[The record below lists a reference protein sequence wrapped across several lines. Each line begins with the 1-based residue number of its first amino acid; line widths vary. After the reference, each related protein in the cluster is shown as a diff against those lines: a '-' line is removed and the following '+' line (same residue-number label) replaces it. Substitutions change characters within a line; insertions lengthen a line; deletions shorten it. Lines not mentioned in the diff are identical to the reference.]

1 MVARRGKKR
10 TVRRS
15 KKLGA
20 VLKRD
25 GVFKGSGNYVGM
37 QLGGP
42 LGKAAKT
49 VVPAMLLLTVASAA
63 TPPLGNAL
71 ATSVRGIPVVGPLAS
86 VSANYG
92 SMLRSRFRL

>member
-1 MVARRGKKR
+1 MVARKR
-10 TVRRS
+10 KTVRRS

-25 GVFKGSGNYVGM
+25 GLFKGSGNYVGM

-49 VVPAMLLLTVASAA
+49 VVPAMLLLVAASAV
-63 TPPLGNAL
+63 TPPLGSAL
-71 ATSVRGIPVVGPLAS
+71 ASSVRGIPLVAPLAS
-86 VSANYG
+86 VSASYG
-92 SMLRSRFRL
+92 AQLRSKFGR

>member
-1 MVARRGKKR
+1 MAARKR
-10 TVRRS
+10 KTVRRS

-25 GVFKGSGNYVGM
+25 GLFKGSGNYVGM

-49 VVPAMLLLTVASAA
+49 VVPAMLLLTATAAA
-63 TPPLGNAL
+63 TPPLAAAL
-71 ATSVRGIPVVGPLAS
+71 SNSVRGIPIVGPLAS
-86 VSANYG
+86 VSSQYG
-92 SMLRSRFRL
+92 TMLRSRFRL

>member
-1 MVARRGKKR
+1 MAYRKR
-10 TVRRS
+10 KTVRRS

-49 VVPAMLLLTVASAA
+49 LVPAMLLLVAATA
-63 TPPLGNAL
+63 LTPPLGNAL
-71 ATSVRGIPVVGPLAS
+71 SNSVRTIPIVGPLAA
-86 VSANYG
+86 VSSSYG
-92 SMLRSRFRL
+92 SQLRGRLGMR